1 VSSLSVSASSI
12 SKTENSSIPSSKS
25 VSTAPCW
32 KCSACGKEFNDV
44 KHLVNHITFF
54 VRQKDKNHLELYRKI
69 KESSDKSSKSFTQV
83 VEEML
88 KC

>member
-1 VSSLSVSASSI
+1 MPVASSI
-12 SKTENSSIPSSKS
+12 AKTESPNIPDTKSI
-25 VSTAPCW
+25 STTLCW
-32 KCSACGKEFNDV
+32 RCFACGKEFNDV
-44 KHLVNHITFF
+44 KHLVNHINFF